1 MPQRREGATRPEP
14 TETAGMPGWVSLL
27 FFVGAVAL
35 LLLAGLGVFLF
46 VIGVFVMILAH
57 EAGHFATARVF
68 GIKVEE
74 FFLGFGPRLWS
85 VRRGETEYGIKAIP
99 AGGYVRIAGM
109 NPFQEPAPEDRPRTF
124 GVKPAW
130 QRAVVLVAGSAT
142 HFVLAFLALA
152 LFFGALGIPRARVA
166 RVEPTLGGAPSPAAE
181 AGIRPGDEVVGVDG
195 REVTYEEFLGY
206 TRAHV
211 GEKIEIVVER
221 EGRTITLTA
230 TPVFALVGRQ
240 RVGRLGIILEPGS
253 RLRAGPIEAV
263 TEGARFTG
271 QMVVRSFEALGR
283 TFSPDGLRRFADIL
297 AGDRPRQVD
306 DVTSV
311 VGAARLSG
319 QAVAAGQMDFLLL
332 MFAGFN
338 VFVGILNL
346 LPLPPLDGGHL
357 AVVAIEKI
365 TRRKVDVRRLV
376 PVSAAVAGVLVLL
389 MLTTLYLDVVRPL
402 PNPFQ

>member
-1 MPQRREGATRPEP
+1 MPERREGASTPEHP
-14 TETAGMPGWVSLL
+14 ERAGTPGWVSLL
-27 FFVGAVAL
+27 FFLAAVAL
-35 LLLAGLGVFLF
+35 LLQAGMGVFLF

-57 EAGHFATARVF
+57 EAGHYVTARAF

-85 VRRGETEYGIKAIP
+85 IRRGETEYGVKAIP

-124 GVKPAW
+124 GVKPPW

-166 RVEPTLGGAPSPAAE
+166 RVEPFLDGVQSPAAE
-181 AGIRPGDEVVGVDG
+181 AGIRPGDEVLAVDG
-195 REVTYEEFLGY
+195 REVTYEEFLVY

-211 GEKIEIVVER
+211 GEEIEIVVAR
-221 EGRTITLTA
+221 DGRRITLTA
-230 TPVFALVGRQ
+230 APVFAPVGGQ
-240 RVGRLGIILEPGS
+240 RVGRLGVVLEPGS
-253 RLRAGPIEAV
+253 RLRAGPLEAV
-263 TEGARFTG
+263 VQGARFTG
-271 QMVVRSFEALGR
+271 QMVFRSFEALGR
-283 TFSPDGLRRFADIL
+283 TFSPDGLRRFAEVL
-297 AGDRPRQVD
+297 TGESRRQVD

-319 QAVAAGQMDFLLL
+319 QAAAAGQMDFLLL

-357 AVVAIEKI
+357 AVVAIEKV
-365 TRRKVDVRRLV
+365 TGTKVDVRRLV
-376 PVSAAVAGVLVLL
+376 PVSAAVAGVLILL

>member
-1 MPQRREGATRPEP
+1 LVFLA
-14 TETAGMPGWVSLL
+14 
-27 FFVGAVAL
+27 AVAL

-57 EAGHFATARVF
+57 EAGHFVTARAF

-124 GVKPAW
+124 GAKPAW

-142 HFVLAFLALA
+142 HFVLALLALA
-152 LFFGALGIPRARVA
+152 LFFGALGLPRARVA
-166 RVEPTLGGAPSPAAE
+166 RVEPTLEGNPSPAAQ
-181 AGIRPGDEVVGVDG
+181 AGLRPGDDVLTVDG
-195 REVTYEEFLGY
+195 QEVTRDEFLAY
-206 TRAHV
+206 TRSHV
-211 GEKIEIVVER
+211 GREIEIVVER
-221 EGRTITLTA
+221 DGRRVSLRA
-230 TPVFALVGRQ
+230 TPLLAEVGGG
-240 RVGRLGIILEPGS
+240 RVGRLGIIVESGS
-253 RLRAGPIEAV
+253 RLRAGPVEAFV
-263 TEGARFTG
+263 QSATFTG
-271 QMVVRSFEALGR
+271 EMVVQSFEVLGR
-283 TFSPDGLRRFADIL
+283 TFSPDGLRRFAQL
-297 AGDRPRQVD
+297 LSGDRPRQVD
-306 DVTSV
+306 DVASV
-311 VGAARLSG
+311 IGAARLSG
-319 QAVAAGQMDFLLL
+319 QAVAAGQIDILLGL
-332 MFAGFN
+332 FAVFN

-357 AVVAIEKI
+357 AVVAIETV

-376 PVSAAVAGVLVLL
+376 PISAAVAGVLILL

>member
-1 MPQRREGATRPEP
+1 M
-14 TETAGMPGWVSLL
+14 SLL

-57 EAGHFATARVF
+57 EAGHFVTARAF

-85 VRRGETEYGIKAIP
+85 VRRGETEYGVKAIP

-152 LFFGALGIPRARVA
+152 LFFGALGVPRARVA
-166 RVEPTLGGAPSPAAE
+166 RVEPTLGNAPSPAAQ
-181 AGIRPGDEVVGVDG
+181 AGIRPGDEVLLVDG
-195 REVTYEEFLGY
+195 RELTFDEFLVY
-206 TRAHV
+206 TRGHV
-211 GEKIEIVVER
+211 GDEIEIVVNR
-221 EGRTITLTA
+221 DGRRITLSA
-230 TPVFALVGRQ
+230 TPVLAPVGDE
-240 RVGRLGIILEPGS
+240 RVGRLGVVLEPGG
-253 RLRAGPIEAV
+253 RLRAGPLEALAQ
-263 TEGARFTG
+263 GAQFTG
-271 QMVVRSFEALGR
+271 QMVTRSFEALGR
-283 TFSPDGLRRFADIL
+283 TFSPDGLRRFADVL
-297 AGDRPRQVD
+297 TGDSPRQVD

-319 QAVAAGQMDFLLL
+319 QAVAAGQIDFLLL

-357 AVVAIEKI
+357 AVVAIEKV

-376 PVSAAVAGVLVLL
+376 PISAAVAGFLILL